1 MGEKNQPKGRE
12 PFPAFCFACQSERMF
27 PGEAGTETGHHV
39 VDSDF
44 GHRTSDIEKGAFM
57 KARHR
62 AAIELLL
69 SHPDTIVA
77 EMLGIRLSTLRGW
90 MRTDHF
96 AEALRAR
103 EMEQESAARRI
114 ARQTVLNSAAT
125 LCQLASDP
133 AKPDTKVL
141 VEVLKASGA
150 FEAESCDPG
159 AALAEV
165 IRLARAEEADGNEQA
180 Q

>member
-1 MGEKNQPKGRE
+1 
-12 PFPAFCFACQSERMF
+12 
-27 PGEAGTETGHHV
+27 
-39 VDSDF
+39 
-44 GHRTSDIEKGAFM
+44 M

-69 SHPDTIVA
+69 SHPDTTVA

-90 MRTDHF
+90 MRSEPF

-114 ARQTVLNSAAT
+114 ARQAVLNSAAT

-133 AKPDTKVL
+133 EKPDTKVL

-150 FEAESCDPG
+150 FEAETCDPG

-165 IRLARAEEADGNEQA
+165 IKLARAEEAASDAHIQ
-180 Q
+180 